1 MDFQWLLDPVKDS
14 KPYWFEIF
22 QTVLPTLAVIYS
34 LCHSYKNWEK
44 QKIRELEIAEKQQ
57 TESAR
62 IAACKAVWSLLAYM
76 SDNESSKTVYVKRA
90 DEKWYLRVAQAR
102 QYILDVEEV
111 FYLQGHGLFM
121 PKTVRNGMYEFRR
134 SLYRLMDSER
144 FKKNTNELADTE
156 IMVENEGVITAKKQ
170 LFDQLNK
177 ELRQLITTGDYSK
190 FCVR

>member
-1 MDFQWLLDPVKDS
+1 MDFQWLYDPVKDS

-76 SDNESSKTVYVKRA
+76 SDKENSRTVFVKRA
-90 DEKWYLRVAQAR
+90 DNRWYLRVEQANS
-102 QYILDVEEV
+102 YILEVEEV
-111 FYLQGHGLFM
+111 FFSQGHGLFM
-121 PKTVRNGMYEFRR
+121 PKDIRDGMYEFRT
-134 SLYRLMDSER
+134 LVYRFMDSER
-144 FKKNTNELADTE
+144 HKKGTSELVKHA
-156 IMVENEGVITAKKQ
+156 ILVENEAVIDAKEK
-170 LFDQLNK
+170 LFNRLNK
-177 ELRQLITTGDYSK
+177 ELRQLITTE
-190 FCVR
+190 